1 MYKFQDQNAH
11 LITHKKS
18 KDRLSAFGDLM
29 SWSAL
34 FILSQGLHAI
44 ENLNYYLF
52 SDFGNGLRLEN

>member
-29 SWSAL
+29 S
-34 FILSQGLHAI
+34 
-44 ENLNYYLF
+44 
-52 SDFGNGLRLEN
+52 